1 MDVAAILSRR
11 CCLWLAAIVG
21 LIRCGVPFVWMGC
34 ELSKGREKD
43 LKGGKRCNQ
52 IDLAI
57 QVDLFISI
65 HSWILP
71 FFLKPFAGAATQ

>member
-11 CCLWLAAIVG
+11 CCLWLAATVG

-34 ELSKGREKD
+34 ELSKGREKE
-43 LKGGKRCNQ
+43 LSGKGCIQ

-57 QVDLFISI
+57 QIDLFISI
-65 HSWILP
+65 HARILS
-71 FFLKPFAGAATQ
+71 FF